1 MTTAAQAL
9 LASAAGADYVAPYV
23 GDIGQLGYSGMDTL
37 DAIVAVVAGTHTK
50 VLAAATER
58 AQDMT
63 AAAAL
68 GVDIATITPDAAFA
82 ALEKPYP
89 VTEWY
94 LKLFTE
100 AAKG

>member
-1 MTTAAQAL
+1 
-9 LASAAGADYVAPYV
+9 
-23 GDIGQLGYSGMDTL
+23 
-37 DAIVAVVAGTHTK
+37 
-50 VLAAATER
+50 
-58 AQDMT
+58 MT

>member
-1 MTTAAQAL
+1 
-9 LASAAGADYVAPYV
+9 
-23 GDIGQLGYSGMDTL
+23 MDTL

-89 VTEWY
+89 ITEWY